1 MWNDIFSIILIEAF
15 KGQVDWLKKIEKRL
29 QGFFLWIWF
38 NWLKATK
45 PLQGGSLFLTT
56 KVCHTCEGH
65 NLHNT
70 EALWLLRKLL
80 FFNWSLTGSP
90 PPKKKKKKEKKKQM
104 RDECFLI
111 IYQSQISCITLD
123 EIEWNYVFFHH
134 ISIWNSVHIWKNKYI
149 LLQRN
154 YSGLQNSK
162 CNLVTP
168 L

>member
-90 PPKKKKKKEKKKQM
+90 PPPKKKKKKKKKA
-104 RDECFLI
+104 DERWVLFDYLPI
-111 IYQSQISCITLD
+111 PDILYYFGWNRIELCI
-123 EIEWNYVFFHH
+123 FSSH
-134 ISIWNSVHIWKNKYI
+134 
-149 LLQRN
+149 
-154 YSGLQNSK
+154 
-162 CNLVTP
+162 
-168 L
+168 